1 MRLLLGVVLV
11 LLPAARLSAQPSVS
25 AWDLLR
31 HELVSPN
38 PEHRKQAIMA
48 IGSIGPAPEV
58 ITILNESLRDK
69 DITIRQ
75 ATAALMGELKYP
87 GNVPN
92 LQAALDDDSEVASQ
106 AAKSLWNM
114 GDRSGRRVLE
124 ALYTGQE
131 RGGPNMIE
139 SAMRDAKDKLHH
151 PKKLATMGVNE
162 ASGRAAGAVLDG
174 HHRGR
179 GSDEGQ
185 RSAGPRARREPACAG
200 LRCARRAV
208 NGVGAR

>member
-11 LLPAARLSAQPSVS
+11 LLPAARLSAQPSVA

-31 HELVSPN
+31 RELVSTN

-106 AAKSLWNM
+106 AAKSLVEY
-114 GDRSGRRVLE
+114 GRPQRSQGPRSSLHRPGTRRTQHDRK
-124 ALYTGQE
+124 
-131 RGGPNMIE
+131 
-139 SAMRDAKDKLHH
+139 RDA
-151 PKKLATMGVNE
+151 
-162 ASGRAAGAVLDG
+162 RC
-174 HHRGR
+174 
-179 GSDEGQ
+179 EG
-185 RSAGPRARREPACAG
+185 
-200 LRCARRAV
+200 
-208 NGVGAR
+208 